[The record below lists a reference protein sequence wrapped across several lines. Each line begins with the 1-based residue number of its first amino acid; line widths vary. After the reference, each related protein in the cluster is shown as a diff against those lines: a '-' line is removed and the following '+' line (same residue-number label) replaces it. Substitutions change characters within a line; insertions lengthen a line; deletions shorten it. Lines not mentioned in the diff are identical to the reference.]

1 MILFNLASS
10 SSVEKIEDD
19 RAIIRVVRVDTFH
32 EIVLNIDVRLTDGY
46 IYDLEAKF
54 VRCPGGVCPKTVDT
68 LPSLRGKILGKG
80 LRKALAE
87 EVSSSNGC
95 IHLGEMVM
103 EAARSLVQA
112 RFTMRTLELDD
123 EYAMKKELDEKM
135 KGTCR
140 QYEVGWSPHKL
151 CGD

>member
-1 MILFNLASS
+1 MILFNFASS
-10 SSVEKIEDD
+10 SSVEKIAED
-19 RAIIRVVRVDTFH
+19 RGIIRVVRVDTFH
-32 EIVLNIDVRLTDGY
+32 EIVMNLEVRLSDGY
-46 IYDLEAKF
+46 IYDVEAKF

-68 LPSLRGKILGKG
+68 LPSLQGKILGKG

-87 EVSSSNGC
+87 SVSTADGC

-112 RFTMRTLELDD
+112 RFTIRTLELGD
-123 EYAMKKELDEKM
+123 EAAMKKELDEKM

-140 QYEVGWSPHKL
+140 QYTVGWSPHTL